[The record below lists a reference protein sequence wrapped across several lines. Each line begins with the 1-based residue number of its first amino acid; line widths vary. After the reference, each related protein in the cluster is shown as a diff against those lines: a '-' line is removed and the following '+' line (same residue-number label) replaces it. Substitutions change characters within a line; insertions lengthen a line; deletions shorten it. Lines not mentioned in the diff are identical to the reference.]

1 MLDFHIRKKLGSFT
15 LDSQMRSEAKRIGI
29 LGASGCGK
37 SMTLRCLAGIERPDS
52 GYIHLEQTT
61 VYDSEKKRCV
71 TPQKRHV
78 GYLFQHY
85 ALFPTMTVEQNIAA
99 GLTGTKQEK
108 TARVQEMI
116 EKFQLSGLEKKLPG
130 QLSGGQQ
137 QRTALARIMAYEP
150 EVILLDE
157 PFSALDAFLKDRL
170 QQELMEMLEEYQGTV
185 ILVSHSRDEIYRFS
199 EELLVMAEGHII
211 CQGKT
216 KDVFADPKVKEAA
229 RLTGCK
235 NIVEAVKKNHHE
247 LEISAWGAS
256 LKLRQEIPEDI
267 SFVGIRAHDFIPI
280 WGEKRENCIRIM
292 PGTAAELPF
301 EKKFFLH
308 TEGNGEEELC
318 WFVQREQL
326 KETEAKGLPA
336 YLQIP
341 EEKLLLLRA

>member
-1 MLDFHIRKKLGSFT
+1 MLDFHIQKKLGSFW
-15 LDSQMRSEAKRIGI
+15 LDSEVHTEAKRIGI

-37 SMTLRCLAGIERPDS
+37 SMTLRCLAGIERPDD
-52 GYIHLEQTT
+52 GYIRLAERT
-61 VYDSEKKRCV
+61 VYSAKERVCV
-71 TPQKRHV
+71 APQKRRV

-99 GLTGTKQEK
+99 GLHGTKQEN
-108 TARVQEMI
+108 AVRVKKMI
-116 EKFQLSGLEKKLPG
+116 ETFQLAGLEKKLPG

-170 QQELMEMLEEYQGTV
+170 QQELMEMLKSYEGTV

-199 EELLVMAEGHII
+199 EELLVMADGHII

-216 KDVFADPKVKEAA
+216 KEVFANPGCKEAA

-235 NIVEAVKKNHHE
+235 NITQCIRRNNHG
-247 LEISAWGAS
+247 LEVPAWGTE
-256 LKLRQEIPEDI
+256 LILQQEIPEDI
-267 SFVGIRAHDFIPI
+267 SYVGIRAHDFIPV
-280 WGEKRENCIRIM
+280 WEEKRNNCIQIY
-292 PGTAAELPF
+292 PGTEAELPF
-301 EKKFFLH
+301 EKKYFLH
-308 TEGNGEEELC
+308 TTGTDEEELC

-326 KETEAKGLPA
+326 KETEEKGLPA

-341 EEKLLLLRA
+341 EEKLLLLRE

>member
-1 MLDFHIRKKLGSFT
+1 
-15 LDSQMRSEAKRIGI
+15 
-29 LGASGCGK
+29 
-37 SMTLRCLAGIERPDS
+37 MTLRCLAGIERPDD
-52 GYIHLEQTT
+52 GYIRLAGRM
-61 VYDSEKKRCV
+61 VYSAKERVCIA
-71 TPQKRHV
+71 PQKRRV

-99 GLTGTKQEK
+99 GLHGTKQEN
-108 TARVQEMI
+108 AVRVQEMI
-116 EKFQLSGLEKKLPG
+116 ETFQLAGLEKKLPG

-170 QQELMEMLEEYQGTV
+170 QQELMEMLKSYEGTV

-199 EELLVMAEGHII
+199 EELLVMADGHII

-216 KDVFADPKVKEAA
+216 KEVFANPGCKEAA

-235 NIVEAVKKNHHE
+235 NITKCIRRNNHE
-247 LEISAWGAS
+247 LEVPAWGTE
-256 LKLRQEIPEDI
+256 LILQQEIPEDI
-267 SFVGIRAHDFIPI
+267 SYVGIRAHDFIPV
-280 WGEKRENCIRIM
+280 WEEKRNNCIQIF
-292 PGTAAELPF
+292 PGTEAELPF
-301 EKKFFLH
+301 ERKYFLH
-308 TEGNGEEELC
+308 TTGTDEEELC

-326 KETEAKGLPA
+326 KETEGKGLPA

-341 EEKLLLLRA
+341 EEKLLLLRE

>member
-1 MLDFHIRKKLGSFT
+1 MLDFHIQKKLGSFT
-15 LDSQMRSEAKRIGI
+15 LDSEVHTQAKRIGI

-37 SMTLRCLAGIERPDS
+37 SMTLRCLAGIERPDD
-52 GYIHLEQTT
+52 GYICLGDRT
-61 VYDSEKKRCV
+61 VYSAEKKICIA
-71 TPQKRHV
+71 PQKRKV

-99 GLTGTKQEK
+99 GLHGTKQEK
-108 TARVQEMI
+108 AARVQEMI
-116 EKFQLSGLEKKLPG
+116 DTFQLAGLEKKLPG

-170 QQELMEMLEEYQGTV
+170 QQELMEMLKSYEGTV
-185 ILVSHSRDEIYRFS
+185 VLVSHSRDEIYRFS
-199 EELLVMAEGHII
+199 EELLIMADGHMI

-216 KDVFADPKVKEAA
+216 KEVFADPGYKEAA

-235 NIVEAVKKNHHE
+235 NITKSIRKNAHE
-247 LEISAWGAS
+247 LEIPAWGTC
-256 LKLRQEIPEDI
+256 LTLQQEIPENI
-267 SFVGIRAHDFIPI
+267 TYAGIRAHDFIPV
-280 WGEKRENCIRIM
+280 WGEKKENCVQIL
-292 PGTAAELPF
+292 PGTEAELPF
-301 EKKFFLH
+301 EKKYFLH
-308 TEGNGEEELC
+308 TTGTNEEELC

-326 KETEAKGLPA
+326 KETEEKGLPA

-341 EEKLLLLRA
+341 EEKLLLLRE